1 MKKIAIFLIF
11 ILGCVLGLFIY
22 NNYKKDIENNRLD
35 KIEAIK
41 AHYSL
46 YVTTSKEANLYEK
59 NDEEYKIIGSLS
71 KEL

>member
-41 AHYSL
+41 D
-46 YVTTSKEANLYEK
+46 NLAS
-59 NDEEYKIIGSLS
+59 I
-71 KEL
+71 